1 MQLRTSH
8 AHEEGCDRQWSVSTT
23 KFTGRNGQVTKL
35 HAHRVSFEN
44 GAFTPIPNTD
54 LDMEVDLVLLA
65 MGFTGPVKNGLL
77 DGLGV
82 KYDARGSVAVDIN
95 FMTNVDGVFAAG
107 DTKRGAS
114 LIVWAISEG
123 RKAAAG
129 IDRYLS
135 AGKSVKGSA

>member
-1 MQLRTSH
+1 
-8 AHEEGCDRQWSVSTT
+8 
-23 KFTGRNGQVTKL
+23 
-35 HAHRVSFEN
+35 
-44 GAFTPIPNTD
+44 
-54 LDMEVDLVLLA
+54 MEVDLVLLA